1 MATVLFA
8 LTRSPYALILAVV
21 SPVTM
26 LATRSFHRRSERN
39 RITRETQIFSDE
51 VSSLRLRAAEYHQ
64 RERELAIRM
73 GTDAY
78 LLGFQRQRSSLVTQG
93 SAHSAALLALK
104 AELEHNPR
112 MPLLISRRANVEFSG
127 VLANRLRIAMDVAF
141 MNRPEFGEPVVLRK
155 HDGLILTE
163 ANEPVHL
170 CIPPVR
176 HLKQRLVTRARAER
190 QREHQR
196 ARDYERLAKRAP
208 SGDRATLEVLLGF
221 NDSGEPVFVDLVSD
235 GPHALVAGSTGSG
248 KSELLRTLI
257 SNLASRY
264 RPEQVQFLLVDFK
277 GGASFQAFEQ
287 LPHTLE
293 FLTDLEPQAVMR
305 VVNGLQIE
313 LRRRERLLRT
323 HRIADC
329 AQLGLEFRL
338 ARIVIVVDEFAT
350 LVTEMPALHAVFSD
364 IAARGRSLGI
374 HLVLATQRPSGSV
387 RDALAA
393 NCALR
398 FCLRVASQ
406 SEAAAILGASSI
418 ESVVSFPSG
427 MCVHTV
433 RGQVMPPWRVH
444 LSSQKFLSE
453 LVQRSQGD
461 FVPTRPWQPPL
472 PELLNIA
479 DWPPL
484 ALGECYLGLSD
495 HPEEQRQDQVV
506 FRPEGDGPL
515 AILGGRG
522 GGKTM
527 ACHLIA
533 TQWIAFNR
541 QKPGH
546 YDVRFAESDPVAWW
560 QQLLS
565 LERRLQADLR
575 QQPRSSQHEPKATL
589 WVFDD
594 CDLMLNQCGVEHA
607 TKALQVLS
615 RAVRQL
621 PLGDGLIIT
630 LTRSSGQLALVLNQL
645 GNRITLRARNKE
657 EHLALGLEL
666 STFDAHAP
674 QGRGVRDGAAIQ
686 LPFTNERVPLQPVRT
701 RELPVD
707 SSIALVTHDPTF
719 WQQEVSAQRN
729 AQPKMMIKTPSEWL
743 TASHELTPLRRS
755 GVWLFDGCSGPEIR
769 QITQSAQLPPPLTA
783 AKTLLVWQADGG
795 YSVTVRSALRE

>member
-39 RITRETQIFSDE
+39 RIARETQKFSDE
-51 VSSLRLRAAEYHQ
+51 VSALRLRAAEYHQ
-64 RERELAIRM
+64 RERELAVCK

-93 SAHSAALLALK
+93 SVHSAALLALK

-112 MPLLISRRANVEFSG
+112 MPLFISRRANVEFSG

-141 MNRPEFGEPVVLRK
+141 TNRPEFGEPVVLRK
-155 HDGLILTE
+155 HDGQILAE
-163 ANEPVHL
+163 ANEPVQL

-196 ARDYERLAKRAP
+196 ARDHERLAKRAP

-221 NDSGEPVFVDLVSD
+221 NDRREPVFVDLVSD

-293 FLTDLEPQAVMR
+293 LLTDLEPQAVMR

-323 HRIADC
+323 HRVADC
-329 AQLGLEFRL
+329 AQLDLEFRL

-374 HLVLATQRPSGSV
+374 HLVLATQRPSGFV

-398 FCLRVASQ
+398 FCLRVASP
-406 SEAAAILGASSI
+406 SEAAAILGASSV
-418 ESVVSFPSG
+418 EQVVSFPSG

-433 RGQVMPPWRVH
+433 RGQVLAPWRVH
-444 LSSQKFLSE
+444 LNSQEFLSE
-453 LVQRSQGD
+453 LAQCTQGD
-461 FVPTRPWQPPL
+461 IAPTRPWQPPL

-506 FRPEGDGPL
+506 FRPKADGPL
-515 AILGGRG
+515 TILGGRG
-522 GGKTM
+522 SGKTM

-541 QKPGH
+541 QEPGR

-575 QQPRSSQHEPKATL
+575 EHPGSSEQKPKATL

-594 CDLMLNQCGVEHA
+594 GDLMLNQCGVEHA

-615 RAVRQL
+615 RAVREL
-621 PLGDGLIIT
+621 PLEDALIIT
-630 LTRSSGQLALVLNQL
+630 LTRPSGQLALVLSQL
-645 GNRITLRARNKE
+645 SNRITLRAKNRE

-666 STFDAHAP
+666 STFDVRAP

-701 RELPVD
+701 RALPVN
-707 SSIALVTHDPTF
+707 SSIALVTHDPTS
-719 WQQEVSAQRN
+719 WQQEISAPGN
-729 AQPKMMIKTPSEWL
+729 AQLKMIIKTPSEWL
-743 TASHELTPLRRS
+743 AAGHELTLLRKS

-769 QITQSAQLPPPLTA
+769 QITQSAQLPPPLVA
-783 AKTLLVWQADGG
+783 AKTVLLWQADGG